1 MKKTNKL
8 IVIFFL
14 IITFINNY
22 SFARYMES
30 INVGNYYAKIAEPIF
45 VVTEVQETYE
55 FEANE
60 QNINKEYYFIVKN
73 YDDNSQRVSEV
84 DLEFDIE
91 IELSNNNFPV
101 SFKLYDCTSNEEIFL
116 DNLNKTGKIFIEKNT
131 VFEKQ
136 YKLVTYWN
144 EKQEMSENVEI
155 NIIVNAS
162 QK

>member
-1 MKKTNKL
+1 MKKNNKFIILTFLL
-8 IVIFFL
+8 ITLFDNFS
-14 IITFINNY
+14 Y
-22 SFARYMES
+22 ARYYET
-30 INVGNYYAKIAEPIF
+30 INAGSYYAKIAEPIF
-45 VVTEVQETYE
+45 MVLPIQETYE

-73 YDDNSQRVSEV
+73 YDDNNPKVSEV

-101 SFKLYDCTSNEEIFL
+101 SFKLYDCISNEEIIL
-116 DNLNKTGKIFIEKNT
+116 DSLNRTEKIFIEKNT
-131 VFEKQ
+131 VFERQ

-155 NIIVNAS
+155 NIVVNAS